1 MVYLCSVFITKTSM
15 KKIFISAILLFIL
28 ASIVS
33 CRKDDPSS
41 PNINSITFGNYEGME
56 VVTFDSIDWE
66 YYEDSF
72 RVCYEGGA
80 IIDGDDNCSFGLSS
94 SARIS
99 YDYYTIDYCE
109 IFIGSTHL
117 AFQYETYLNNEY
129 IHVDTTTL
137 QTDSIPS
144 VFIDGMLT
152 CNMIDESDQLYQSN
166 NKKQAVFHSK
176 DEVLSIDDSFMIYPT
191 GCFCLYYSNDEPPTQ
206 VTETPE
212 AVVFEHWILAP
223 EDCLF
228 APLEEEFYMGFKYSN
243 EGRDRL
249 GWVKLIIE
257 PNPNCIFLVRPLEA
271 AIQK

>member
-1 MVYLCSVFITKTSM
+1 M
-15 KKIFISAILLFIL
+15 KRSSFLALLFLIA
-28 ASIVS
+28 ASFAS
-33 CRKDDPSS
+33 CGKDPEPNDPTN
-41 PNINSITFGNYEGME
+41 PTVNSITFGNYEGME
-56 VVTFDSIDWE
+56 VVAFDSIDWE
-66 YYEDSF
+66 YYEDWNL
-72 RVCYEGGA
+72 VLYEGGWNLE
-80 IIDGDDNCSFGLSS
+80 GDENCGFGLSS
-94 SARIS
+94 YATIS
-99 YDYYTIDYCE
+99 YDYNKIDKVTIE
-109 IFIGSTHL
+109 ICSSHL
-117 AFQYETYLNNEY
+117 EFQYDTFLNNIYE
-129 IHVDTTTL
+129 HTDTTII

>member
-1 MVYLCSVFITKTSM
+1 M
-15 KKIFISAILLFIL
+15 KKTFISAILMLIM

-33 CRKDDPSS
+33 CRKDDPIG

-66 YYEDSF
+66 TYGDSF
-72 RVCYEGGA
+72 HVWYLGGGT
-80 IIDGDDNCSFGLSS
+80 IDGDENCSFGLSS
-94 SARIS
+94 YATIS
-99 YDYYTIDYCE
+99 YDYYTIDDCE
-109 IFIGSTHL
+109 ITISSNHL
-117 AFQYETYLNNEY
+117 EFQYETYLTNEY

-144 VFIDGMLT
+144 VYIDGMLT

-176 DEVLSIDDSFMIYPT
+176 DEVLSRDDSFMIYPT
-191 GCFCLYYSNDEPPTQ
+191 GSFCLYYSNNEPPTQ
-206 VTETPE
+206 VTETSE
-212 AVVFEHWILAP
+212 AVILEHWILAP

-228 APLEEEFYMGFKYSN
+228 APLEEEFYMGFKYSDEN
-243 EGRDRL
+243 GDRL

-257 PNPNCIFLVRPLEA
+257 PNPNCIYLVRPLEA
-271 AIQK
+271 AIQKYSIF